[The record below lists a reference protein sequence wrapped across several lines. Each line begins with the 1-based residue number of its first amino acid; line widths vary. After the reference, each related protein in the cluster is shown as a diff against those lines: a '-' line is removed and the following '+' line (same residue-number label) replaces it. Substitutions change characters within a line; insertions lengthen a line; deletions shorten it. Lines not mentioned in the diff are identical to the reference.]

1 MTAREMQISFEIESN
16 LQDPTKKPTSI
27 EIFYW
32 INKAVEKF
40 IKTRY
45 SGINFKREAFEQTQK
60 RIDDLRSLV
69 KEVDITSNVPGSKPN
84 SIIFN
89 LPVDYLFTVGE
100 ECMISFLKGVTTI
113 NSREGITEITNDRY
127 RQEID
132 NHFSE
137 FRLYSDWARPLR
149 LFYGTYV
156 ELISDGQYTIPH
168 YYVTYISKPT
178 AIELPSNNC
187 NLPEQTH
194 SEIVKL
200 AVSMFLENIKDPRYQ
215 TYLNEINSME

>member
-16 LQDPTKKPTSI
+16 LQDPTKKPTTI

-45 SGINFKREAFEQTQK
+45 SGLNYKGQGFEQTQK
-60 RIDDLRSLV
+60 RIDDLRTLV
-69 KEVDITSNVPGSKPN
+69 KDLTIVRYTSGSKPN
-84 SIIFN
+84 SSIFT
-89 LPVDYLFTVGE
+89 LPNDYLFTVGE
-100 ECMISFLKGVTTI
+100 EVLISFIKNGSTI
-113 NSREGITEITNDRY
+113 TSREGITEITNDRY
-127 RQEID
+127 RQEVD

-137 FRLYSDWARPLR
+137 FRLYSNWARPLR
-149 LFYGTYV
+149 LFSGTYV
-156 ELISDGQYTIPH
+156 ELISDGQYDINQ
-168 YYVTYISKPT
+168 YYLTYISKPT
-178 AIELPSNNC
+178 AIALPSTNC

-200 AVSMFLENIKDPRYQ
+200 AVGMFLENIKDPRYQ
-215 TYLNEINSME
+215 TYSNEINTME

>member
-16 LQDPTKKPTSI
+16 LQDPVIKPTST

-32 INKAVEKF
+32 LNRAVEKF
-40 IKTRY
+40 VKTRY
-45 SGINFKREAFEQTQK
+45 SGVNYKGEGFEQTQK
-60 RIDDLRSLV
+60 RIDDLRTLV
-69 KEVDITSNVPGSKPN
+69 KETTLTSSTAGSKPN
-84 SIIFN
+84 SLIFT
-89 LPVDYLFTVGE
+89 LPADYLFTIGE
-100 ECMISFLKGVTTI
+100 EVTISFTKGLTTVT
-113 NSREGITEITNDRY
+113 SREGITEITNDRY

-137 FRLYSDWARPLR
+137 HILYSNWARPLR

-156 ELISDGQYTIPH
+156 EIITDGDYDVT
-168 YYVTYISKPT
+168 YYYLSYISKPT
-178 AIELPSNNC
+178 AIALPSTSC

-194 SEIVKL
+194 PEIVKI

>member
-1 MTAREMQISFEIESN
+1 MTALEMQYAFELESN
-16 LQDPTKKPTSI
+16 MIDSTNKLSTTD
-27 EIFYW
+27 IFYW
-32 INKAVEKF
+32 LNKAIEKF
-40 IKTRY
+40 VKTRY
-45 SGINFKREAFEQTQK
+45 SGINFKEESFEQTQK

-69 KEVDITSNVPGSKPN
+69 KEVTINSNTAGTKPN
-84 SIIFN
+84 STIFT

-100 ECMISFLKGVTTI
+100 EVLISFAKGVTTI
-113 NSREGITEITNDRY
+113 TSREGITEITNDRY

-156 ELISDGQYTIPH
+156 ELISDGQYTTPT
-168 YYVTYISKPT
+168 YYLTYISKPS
-178 AIELPSNNC
+178 AIGLPSDNC

-200 AVSMFLENIKDPRYQ
+200 AVGMFLENIKNPRYQ

>member
-16 LQDPTKKPTSI
+16 LQDPIKKPTTI

-32 INKAVEKF
+32 LNKAVEKF
-40 IKTRY
+40 VKTRY
-45 SGINFKREAFEQTQK
+45 SGVNYKGEGFEQTQK

-69 KEVDITSNVPGSKPN
+69 KETSIIPTGVGSKPN
-84 SIIFN
+84 SFIFT
-89 LPVDYLFTVGE
+89 LPNDYLFTVGE
-100 ECMISFLKGVTTI
+100 EAVISYVKGSNTI
-113 NSREGITEITNDRY
+113 TSREGITEITNDRY

-156 ELISDGQYTIPH
+156 ELITDGQYSVTQ
-168 YYVTYISKPT
+168 YYITYISKPT
-178 AIELPSNNC
+178 AIALPSTNC

-200 AVSMFLENIKDPRYQ
+200 AVSMFLESIKDPRYQ